1 MGKPT
6 APEFES
12 RPTGTMRLHPDMPR
26 PNIPDDI
33 PEDKWSGI
41 DKTDYAD
48 KRFTY
53 GFDQAHWDSIFGKK
67 IGKSG

>member
-1 MGKPT
+1 VTGKVT
-6 APEFES
+6 EEFES
-12 RPTGTMRLHPDMPR
+12 RPQGTMNMHPDMPR

-41 DKTDYAD
+41 DRSDYAS

-53 GFDQAHWDSIFGKK
+53 GHISAERWKEIFPDA
-67 IGKSG
+67 